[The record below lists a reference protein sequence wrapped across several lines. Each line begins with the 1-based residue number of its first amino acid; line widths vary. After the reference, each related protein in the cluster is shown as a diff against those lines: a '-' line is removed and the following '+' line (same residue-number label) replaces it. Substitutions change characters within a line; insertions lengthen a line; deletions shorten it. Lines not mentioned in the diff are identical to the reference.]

1 MQGQPE
7 ETQMDNMIPVY
18 VLIAMVGVFLSSV
31 SQVLLKKAAM
41 RQYDSFIQ
49 EYLNPLVISAYIL
62 FLAATFVAVY
72 AYKGIPLSLG
82 PILEATSYIY
92 ITIWGISIFHE
103 KTDKNKLIAL
113 GLIICGI
120 MIYTLFG

>member
-1 MQGQPE
+1 
-7 ETQMDNMIPVY
+7 MDNMIPVY